1 MHSLWQRER
10 NRQIYSD
17 EFSSPLLV
25 SQIGRILGWRMPEDP
40 RNLPQQPDTGG
51 SSVEHAEST
60 TITAAYSNFESQKL
74 NLSKVDL
81 NPDAKDSI
89 SREYAKRLAMKH
101 AYAHSLAHY
110 TPCKFKIRLINTTI
124 IENKRNASLPKPV
137 LSLTLSQSVLLPQS
151 V

>member
-1 MHSLWQRER
+1 
-10 NRQIYSD
+10 
-17 EFSSPLLV
+17 
-25 SQIGRILGWRMPEDP
+25 MPEDP
-40 RNLPQQPDTGG
+40 RNLPQQPETGG

-60 TITAAYSNFESQKL
+60 TIAAAYSNFESQKL

-110 TPCKFKIRLINTTI
+110 TPVNSKYGNLILP
-124 IENKRNASLPKPV
+124 SLK
-137 LSLTLSQSVLLPQS
+137 TNEMHLSQSQS
-151 V
+151 FV